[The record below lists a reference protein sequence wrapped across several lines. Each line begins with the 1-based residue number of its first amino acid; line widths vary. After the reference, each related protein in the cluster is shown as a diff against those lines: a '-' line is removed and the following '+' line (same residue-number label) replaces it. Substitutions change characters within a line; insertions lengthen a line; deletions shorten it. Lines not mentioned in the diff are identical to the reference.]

1 LELTGQAVSRTIYS
15 GLFALLGTSYGAG
28 DGTTTFNIPDY
39 RGRTLV
45 GHDASQTEFDVL
57 GETGG
62 AKTHTMT
69 VAEMPVHRHNL
80 QRPPWKTAERTAGNQ
95 FWGPAGG
102 PYIQHTDSGSVQFSG
117 GDEPHNNL
125 QPYTVVKWII
135 CAASSSGNFD
145 TEVQTALVT
154 NVSTLQTGQAA
165 LQTSVAAIQTRPI
178 ISGQIGTFQH
188 PAAPTKLQF
197 DDFFVSGRGIT
208 YNATTRRFT
217 VPTAG
222 VYRVTMN
229 PFKFHSTNPVRVT
242 IGVNDDAPTTGN
254 HRGHAYSSGA
264 DYQTLSLNSV
274 VTLAANDF
282 VVFYLAQGSLW
293 NLPGD
298 RFNQFSIEMIS

>member
-1 LELTGQAVSRTIYS
+1 
-15 GLFALLGTSYGAG
+15 LFALLGTSYGAG

-69 VAEMPVHRHNL
+69 VAEMPVHRHDL

-95 FWGPAGG
+95 VWGPAGG

-135 CAASSSGNFD
+135 CAATSSGNFD

-154 NVSTLQTGQAA
+154 SVSA
-165 LQTSVAAIQTRPI
+165 LQASVAVTRLEDI
-178 ISGQIGTFQH
+178 AGLSFMSDWGNISNTFCRVGNLVDIRLNFTYSGPTITAGSDANIPDQVICTI
-188 PAAPTKLQF
+188 PSEWAAPSLMFMYGTRHGFAGFGFRLNTNGEFLLAAASFPGQTIASGHN
-197 DDFFVSGRGIT
+197 FVVQIV
-208 YNATTRRFT
+208 FT
-217 VPTAG
+217 V
-222 VYRVTMN
+222 
-229 PFKFHSTNPVRVT
+229 
-242 IGVNDDAPTTGN
+242 
-254 HRGHAYSSGA
+254 
-264 DYQTLSLNSV
+264 
-274 VTLAANDF
+274 
-282 VVFYLAQGSLW
+282 
-293 NLPGD
+293 
-298 RFNQFSIEMIS
+298 